1 MSLYIILF
9 GMSYVLLA
17 VGLFFLNL
25 YLFEKIT
32 PFDVRNE
39 IFKTQKK
46 ALGYIIR
53 GQLLGQ
59 GIMMGMLIYFLG
71 VAYDYVFSLD
81 KYITSLVD
89 IIVFGLTGIV
99 LFQLSLYIFS
109 KVMPFEKEI
118 ITENN
123 ESLGIIIEGF
133 LIAMAIIISVSLYS
147 Y

>member
-1 MSLYIILF
+1 
-9 GMSYVLLA
+9 MSYVLLA
-17 VGLFFLNL
+17 VGLFSLNL

-32 PFDVRNE
+32 PFNVRSE
-39 IFKTQKK
+39 IFKTQTK
-46 ALGYIIR
+46 ALGYVIR

-71 VAYDYVFSLD
+71 VAYDHVFSLD

-89 IIVFGLTGIV
+89 IIIFGLAGIV

-133 LIAMAIIISVSLYS
+133 LIAMAIIIGVSLYS

>member
-1 MSLYIILF
+1 M
-9 GMSYVLLA
+9 
-17 VGLFFLNL
+17 
-25 YLFEKIT
+25 
-32 PFDVRNE
+32 RNE

-123 ESLGIIIEGF
+123 ESLGIFIEGF